1 METLFQDLRYAIRML
16 GKRRGFTAIAI
27 ITLALGIGANTATF
41 NVINAVLLR
50 PLPFREPDRLVTI
63 KHSYPKL
70 GITAV
75 ISAPGFIDYRSQSDL
90 FENSAVSTSWNTN
103 LTGQGEPERI
113 QGRLVS
119 ADFFST
125 LGFVAT
131 HGRVFLEEEDR
142 PGKNHVVVL
151 SHGLWQ
157 RRFGADPAI
166 LDQQLM
172 LNGESYTVV
181 GVMPAEF
188 EFNVGDELWAPLGF
202 TPELLAPAQRGNE
215 YLWMIA
221 RLKSGVSQA
230 QAQAG
235 MDSVANQIREQYP
248 NLYPAESQWGLVL
261 NPLQENFI
269 GDTRPLFTMLMF
281 AVGFVLLIAC
291 ANVANLLLARATAR
305 RKEIAIRT
313 AMGASRLRIVRQ
325 LLTESV
331 LLALLGGA
339 LGLALSAWGVKLL
352 VALNDKIPRSREIGI
367 DFRVLGFTLGVSL
380 LTGIIFGLVPALQI
394 SKAGEAETLKESGR
408 SSPITF
414 GRGGSR
420 SLLVVAEVAFALVP
434 LIGAGLMVKS
444 FARVLEVNPGFQ
456 KQNVLTMRLALP
468 VSSYRELPRVK
479 AFYQQ
484 ILQKIE
490 AIPRVISVG
499 GVTGLPMV
507 AGSPRGPF
515 TIEGRPINPGEAS
528 PNSDRK
534 VTTTNYL
541 KTMEIPLIR
550 GRYFTDQDS
559 AEAPGVVIID
569 DAFAKRYWP
578 DEDPVG
584 KRISFEGPPNN
595 PRWREI
601 VGVVG
606 YVRNYGLDVEA
617 REVLYYPH
625 LQSAAREMGLAV
637 RTEGD
642 PMGTVTAVR
651 NAIQSVDPQQ
661 PIFRISTM
669 EQVVADSTTER
680 RFTTF
685 LLAVFAVVALLL
697 TAVGLYGV
705 MSYSIAQRTKE
716 IGIRMAL
723 GAQRG
728 DVLRMVIGQGM
739 TLAVVGIVLG
749 LALSLVLA
757 IFLGHYMKDLLFE
770 VKAIDPTLFVIIPL
784 VIGGA
789 AMLASYI
796 PARRATK
803 VDPVVALRYEG

>member
-1 METLFQDLRYAIRML
+1 METLLQDLRYAIRML
-16 GKRRGFTAIAI
+16 GKRPGFTAVAI

-41 NVINAVLLR
+41 NVVNAVLLR
-50 PLPFREPDRLVTI
+50 PLPFREAGRLVSVN
-63 KHSYPKL
+63 HSYPKA
-70 GITAV
+70 GGTTF
-75 ISAPGFIDYRSQSDL
+75 ISAPGFIDYRGQSDL
-90 FENSAVSTSWNTN
+90 FENSAVTTGWTTN
-103 LTGQGEPERI
+103 LTGQGEPERV

-125 LGFVAT
+125 LGFVAA

-142 PGKNHVVVL
+142 PGKNRVVVL

-157 RRFGADPAI
+157 RRFGSDTAI
-166 LDQQLM
+166 LDQQLT
-172 LNGESYTVV
+172 LNGENYTVV
-181 GVMPAEF
+181 GVMPADF
-188 EFNVGDELWAPLGF
+188 EFNSGDELWAPLGF
-202 TPELLAPAQRGNE
+202 TPELLAPNQRGNE

-221 RLKSGVSQA
+221 RLKSGVTLA
-230 QAQAG
+230 QAQSG
-235 MDSVANQIREQYP
+235 MDSVAAQIREQYP
-248 NLYPAESQWGLVL
+248 NLYPAESGWGLAL
-261 NPLQENFI
+261 NPLQDDFV
-269 GDTRPLFTMLMF
+269 GDVRPLFTMLIF

-291 ANVANLLLARATAR
+291 ANVANLLLARATSR

-313 AMGASRLRIVRQ
+313 AMGASRLRILRQ

-352 VALNDKIPRSREIGI
+352 VALNDKIPRSKEIGI

-394 SKAGEAETLKESGR
+394 SKAGEAETLKETGR
-408 SSPITF
+408 SSPVTF
-414 GRGGSR
+414 GRFGSR
-420 SLLVVAEVAFALVP
+420 SMLVVAEVAFALVP
-434 LIGAGLMVKS
+434 LIGAGLMLKS
-444 FARVLEVNPGFQ
+444 FAHVLEVNPGFQ
-456 KQNVLTMRLALP
+456 KQNLLTLRLALP
-468 VSSYRELPRVK
+468 VSTYREIPRVK

-490 AIPRVISVG
+490 SIPGVISVG
-499 GVTGLPMV
+499 GVTGLPM
-507 AGSPRGPF
+507 APSSLRGPF
-515 TIEGRPINPGEAS
+515 MIEGRPTNPGEAT

-550 GRYFTDQDS
+550 GRYFTDQDN
-559 AEAPGVVIID
+559 AESVGVVIID

-601 VGVVG
+601 VGVAG

-617 REVLYYPH
+617 KEVLYYPH
-625 LQSAAREMGLAV
+625 LQSAVREMGLAV

-642 PMGTVTAVR
+642 PKGLSAAVR

-661 PIFRISTM
+661 PIFRVSTM
-669 EQVVADSTTER
+669 EQIVADSTTQR
-680 RFTTF
+680 RFTTL
-685 LLAVFAVVALLL
+685 LLAVFAAVALLL

-723 GAQRG
+723 GAQRSS
-728 DVLRMVIGQGM
+728 VLKMVIGQGM
-739 TLAVVGIVLG
+739 TLALAGIILG

-757 IFLGHYMKDLLFE
+757 LLLGHYIKDLLFQ
-770 VKAIDPTLFVIIPL
+770 VSAIDPTMFLIIAVVL
-784 VIGGA
+784 GVA
-789 AMLASYI
+789 ALLASYI

-803 VDPVVALRYEG
+803 VDPVVALRYE

>member
-1 METLFQDLRYAIRML
+1 METLFHDLRYAIRML
-16 GKRRGFTAIAI
+16 GKRRVFTAVAI
-27 ITLALGIGANTATF
+27 LTLALGIGANTAMF
-41 NVINAVLLR
+41 NVVNAVLLR
-50 PLPFREPDRLVTI
+50 PLSFKEPDRLVSI
-63 KHSYPKL
+63 NHSYPKL
-70 GITAV
+70 GVMAFV
-75 ISAPGFIDYRSQSDL
+75 SAPAFIDYRGQSNL
-90 FENSAVSTSWNTN
+90 FENSAVSTGWNIN
-103 LTGQGEPERI
+103 LTGQGEPERV

-119 ADFFST
+119 AGFFPT
-125 LGFVAT
+125 LGFVAAL
-131 HGRVFLEEEDR
+131 GRGFLEEEDM

-157 RRFGADPAI
+157 RRFGSDPAI
-166 LDQQLM
+166 LDQQLT
-172 LNGESYTVV
+172 LNNENYTVI

-188 EFNVGDELWAPLGF
+188 EFNSGDELWTPLGF
-202 TPELLAPAQRGNE
+202 TPELLAPNQRSNE

-221 RLKSGVSQA
+221 RLKTGVTLE

-235 MDSVANQIREQYP
+235 MDAVANQIREQYP
-248 NLYPAESQWGLVL
+248 NNYPAESQWGLAL
-261 NPLQENFI
+261 KPLQEDFI
-269 GDTRPLFTMLMF
+269 GDIRPLLTMLIF

-291 ANVANLLLARATAR
+291 ANVANLLLARAATR
-305 RKEIAIRT
+305 RKEIAVRT
-313 AMGASRLRIVRQ
+313 ALGASRLRILRQ

-367 DFRVLGFTLGVSL
+367 DFRVLGFTMGVSL

-394 SKAGEAETLKESGR
+394 SKVGVAETLKKAGR
-408 SSPITF
+408 ISPITF
-414 GRGGSR
+414 GRRGSR

-444 FARVLEVNPGFQ
+444 FARVLEVSPGFQ
-456 KQNVLTMRLALP
+456 KQNLLTLRLALP
-468 VSSYRELPRVK
+468 VSSYRELPSVR

-490 AIPRVISVG
+490 SIPGVISVG
-499 GVTGLPMV
+499 GVTGLPM
-507 AGSPRGPF
+507 AAASPRGPF
-515 TIEGRPINPGEAS
+515 IIEGRPINPGEVS

-534 VTTTNYL
+534 VTTSNYL
-541 KTMEIPLIR
+541 KTMGVPLIR
-550 GRYFTDQDS
+550 GRYFTDQDNT
-559 AEAPGVVIID
+559 EAPGVVIID
-569 DAFAKRYWP
+569 DAFARRYWP

-584 KRISFEGPPNN
+584 KRISFEGGPNN

-601 VGVVG
+601 VGVVDN
-606 YVRNYGLDVEA
+606 VKNYGLDVEA
-617 REVLYYPH
+617 KQVLYYPH
-625 LQSAAREMGLAV
+625 LQSSAREMGLAV
-637 RTEGD
+637 RTEGN
-642 PMGTVTAVR
+642 PTGMATAVR
-651 NAIQSVDPQQ
+651 NAIHSVDAQQ
-661 PIFRISTM
+661 PIFRVSTM
-669 EQVVADSTTER
+669 EQIVADSTTQR
-680 RFTTF
+680 RFTTL

-705 MSYSIAQRTKE
+705 MSYSVAQRTQE

-728 DVLRMVIGQGM
+728 SVLRMVIGQGM
-739 TLAVVGIVLG
+739 ALALAGIILG
-749 LALSLVLA
+749 LGLSLVLA
-757 IFLGHYMKDLLFE
+757 LFLGHYMKDLLFE
-770 VKAIDPTLFVIIPL
+770 VSAIDPTMFVIIPV

-803 VDPVVALRYEG
+803 VDPVIALRYEG

>member
-1 METLFQDLRYAIRML
+1 METLFHDLRYAIRML
-16 GKRRGFTAIAI
+16 WKRRGFTAVAL

-41 NVINAVLLR
+41 NVVNAVLLR
-50 PLPFREPDRLVTI
+50 PLPFEDPDRLVSI
-63 KHSYPKL
+63 NHSYPKS
-70 GITAV
+70 GVTAFV
-75 ISAPGFIDYRSQSDL
+75 SPPAFIDYRGQSDL
-90 FENSAVSTSWNTN
+90 FENSAVSTSWNSN
-103 LTGQGEPERI
+103 LTGVGEPERV

-119 ADFFST
+119 ADFFPT
-125 LGFVAT
+125 LGFIAT
-131 HGRVFLEEEDR
+131 LGRVFLEEEDR

-151 SHGLWQ
+151 SHGMWQ
-157 RRFGADPAI
+157 RRFGSDPAI
-166 LDQQLM
+166 LDQQLT
-172 LNGESYTVV
+172 LNGENYTVV

-188 EFNVGDELWAPLGF
+188 EFNSGDELWAPFGF
-202 TPELLAPAQRGNE
+202 TPELLSPNQRGNE
-215 YLWMIA
+215 FLWMIA
-221 RLKSGVSQA
+221 RLKSGVTLA
-230 QAQAG
+230 QAKSG
-235 MDSVANQIREQYP
+235 MEAVANQIREQYP
-248 NLYPAESQWGLVL
+248 NNYPAESQWGITLK
-261 NPLQENFI
+261 PLQEDFI
-269 GDTRPLFTMLMF
+269 GDIRPLLTMLIF

-291 ANVANLLLARATAR
+291 ANVASLLLARATVR

-313 AMGASRLRIVRQ
+313 AMGASRLRILRQ

-331 LLALLGGA
+331 LLSLLGGA

-367 DFRVLGFTLGVSL
+367 DFRVLGFTLGISL

-394 SKAGEAETLKESGR
+394 SKAGVAETLKEAGR
-408 SSPITF
+408 SSPMTF
-414 GRGGSR
+414 GRRGSR
-420 SLLVVAEVAFALVP
+420 SLLVIAEVAFAIVP

-456 KQNVLTMRLALP
+456 KQNLLTLRLALP
-468 VSSYRELPRVK
+468 VSSYRELPKVR

-490 AIPRVISVG
+490 SVPRVVSVG

-507 AGSPRGPF
+507 MGSPRGPF
-515 TIEGRPINPGEAS
+515 IIEDRPINPGEAS
-528 PNSDRK
+528 PITDRK

-541 KTMEIPLIR
+541 KTMGIPLMR
-550 GRYFTDQDS
+550 GRYFTDQDN

-569 DAFAKRYWP
+569 DAFARHYWP
-578 DEDPVG
+578 DEDPIG
-584 KRISFEGPPNN
+584 KRIAFEGGPNN

-606 YVRNYGLDVEA
+606 YVRNYGLDVESK
-617 REVLYYPH
+617 EVLYYPH
-625 LQSAAREMGLAV
+625 LQSTAREMGLVV

-642 PMGTVTAVR
+642 PTGMATAVR
-651 NAIQSVDPQQ
+651 NAIQSVDAQQ
-661 PIFRISTM
+661 PIFRVSTM
-669 EQVVADSTTER
+669 EKVIADSTTER
-680 RFTTF
+680 RFTTL
-685 LLAVFAVVALLL
+685 LLAVFAIVALLL

-716 IGIRMAL
+716 IGIRMAM

-728 DVLRMVIGQGM
+728 NVLRMVIGQGM
-739 TLAVVGIVLG
+739 TLALVGIILG

-757 IFLGHYMKDLLFE
+757 LFLGHYMKDLLFG
-770 VKAIDPTLFVIIPL
+770 VSAIDPTMFVIIPVVL
-784 VIGGA
+784 GVA